1 MGHLI
6 FCVFISILNLVI
18 VLGCLLKF
26 IEKAF
31 TIIVVNED
39 GLFMVKHE
47 KLEGIVERH
56 LGQIFKFTIDF
67 KVDDRTKLAILYEDE
82 SGAFFEYKLIM
93 NFRTRDI
100 EFIKHKGISL
110 RQEVV
115 KSQLKQF
122 ETELFEFMVS
132 EIYNG

>member
-1 MGHLI
+1 
-6 FCVFISILNLVI
+6 
-18 VLGCLLKF
+18 
-26 IEKAF
+26 
-31 TIIVVNED
+31 
-39 GLFMVKHE
+39 MVKHE
-47 KLEGIVERH
+47 KLEGIVEQH

-93 NFRTRDI
+93 NLRTNEI